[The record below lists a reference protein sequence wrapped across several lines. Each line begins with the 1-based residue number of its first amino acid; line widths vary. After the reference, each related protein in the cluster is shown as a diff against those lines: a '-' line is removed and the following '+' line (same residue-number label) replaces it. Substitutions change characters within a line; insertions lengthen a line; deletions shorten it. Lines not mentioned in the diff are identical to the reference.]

1 MTKSDIE
8 DRRLR
13 RLEKRIRHLE
23 ALLRVTAI
31 FGGPARKRTENRV
44 RDLWLRETA
53 SLWQLLHPDGDP
65 EDQARKETMPTGCG
79 NTVDK

>member
-1 MTKSDIE
+1 MTKQDIQE
-8 DRRLR
+8 KRLR
-13 RLEKRIRHLE
+13 RRDKRIRHLT

-53 SLWQLLHPDGDP
+53 SLWQLLHPDGEP
-65 EDQARKETMPTGCG
+65 EDQARRDPI
-79 NTVDK
+79 NR